1 MKFKK
6 SNCLL
11 VSSIIITLIGLL
23 IFIGFCIRGCF
34 FEKFIIP
41 TGVISLEKSSQFGD
55 FIGGCCGTLFALVGV
70 LLLFETLKLQRTE
83 IIESRYVFK
92 LQQFD
97 NLFFNLL
104 ALYNSIISSMEGKQ
118 FFDEKQ
124 EKIYEQF
131 NAKEGRKAA
140 KNAYLNFYAENEP
153 HIAHYFRI
161 LYQIFSQISQS
172 DLKEKDKVKY
182 AKIAR
187 AQLSKNEIFFL
198 YYNANTIYGYQ
209 FRKYINEFNITKHLS
224 VLDKLEFK
232 KYSSQLTEIENHLL
246 HVAFFEIR
254 KGIRECVKQNKNW
267 YKTFLQGAIA
277 IKCEKIDPSNIK
289 FTVIRTQKEIPNYVQ
304 QGLGFN
310 EFTINQLSSLFNDF
324 LSDVFLYSNFFLLND
339 KNTIITPPTKPV
351 TMRNDSKTTITYT
364 IKNKTTRDI
373 KIV

>member
-1 MKFKK
+1 MKSKK
-6 SNCLL
+6 NNFLL
-11 VSSIIITLIGLL
+11 ASSVVITSIGLL
-23 IFIGFCIRGCF
+23 IFVWFCIRGYF
-34 FEKFIIP
+34 YEQFIIP

-55 FIGGCCGTLFALVGV
+55 FIGGCCGALFALVGV

-83 IIESRYVFK
+83 IAESRYVFK

-104 ALYNSIISSMEGKQ
+104 TLYNSIISSMQGKK
-118 FFDEKQ
+118 FFDDKQ
-124 EKIYEQF
+124 IEVYQQF
-131 NAKEGRKAA
+131 NTNGGRKAA

-153 HIAHYFRI
+153 NIAHYFRV
-161 LYQIFSQISQS
+161 LYQIFNQISQS

-187 AQLSKNEIFFL
+187 AQLSKNEVFFL
-198 YYNANTIYGYQ
+198 YYNANTTYGYQ

-224 VLDKLEFK
+224 ILDKLEFK

-254 KGIRECVKQNKNW
+254 KGIRECIKQNKEW

-277 IKCEKIDPSNIK
+277 IKCVKITSSNIR
-289 FTVIRTQKEIPNYVQ
+289 FIVIRTLKEIPNGVQ

-310 EFTINQLSSLFNDF
+310 EFTPEQLSSLFNDF
-324 LSDVFLYSNFFLLND
+324 LVDVFLYSNFFLLND
-339 KNTIITPPTKPV
+339 KNTIITSSITQED
-351 TMRNDSKTTITYT
+351 TKTTITY
-364 IKNKTTRDI
+364 IVKNEMASDI